1 MIHSPETADPCD
13 ERRGGPRDAA
23 DPLLHDEFVDVVVLR
38 GTRRDSNIQFLI
50 QPDNM
55 LPKVA
60 RFPSERRG

>member
-38 GTRRDSNIQFLI
+38 GTRRDSNITLRVK
-50 QPDNM
+50 

-60 RFPSERRG
+60 